1 MNNYIEKFIDI
12 IKEEDIIKPANLS
25 DKTIDKLNSFLP
37 DYLIK
42 ILLNLFEIHEQLN
55 KISFSTK
62 YNIYN
67 YIFSKE
73 FYDAIKIKL
82 NNNDNLKYIIYGG
95 IICEIVKINM
105 YNGVIDYLDTTFDNK
120 SLDIKNALKNT
131 ILESIDISLSLIQLL
146 YNDIDK
152 KDQIYENI
160 INLLKENNLFV

>member
-1 MNNYIEKFIDI
+1 MNNYIEEFIDI
-12 IKEEDIIKPANLS
+12 IKEEDIIKSANLS

-105 YNGVIDYLDTTFDNK
+105 YNNFIIYLDETYNEIY
-120 SLDIKNALKNT
+120 IKNIIKETL
-131 ILESIDISLSLIQLL
+131 LESKFISETLIQIL

-152 KDQIYENI
+152 NDDIHNTI
-160 INLLKENNLFV
+160 VILLNENNLFF

>member
-105 YNGVIDYLDTTFDNK
+105 YNNFIIYLDDTYHEIY
-120 SLDIKNALKNT
+120 IKNIIKETL
-131 ILESIDISLSLIQLL
+131 LESKFISETLIQIL

-152 KDQIYENI
+152 NDDIHNTI
-160 INLLKENNLFV
+160 VILLNENNLFF